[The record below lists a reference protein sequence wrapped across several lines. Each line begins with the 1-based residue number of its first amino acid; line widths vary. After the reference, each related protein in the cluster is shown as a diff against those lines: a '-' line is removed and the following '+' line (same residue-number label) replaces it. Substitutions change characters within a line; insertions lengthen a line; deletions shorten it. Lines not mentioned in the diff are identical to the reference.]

1 MPPADAIDHGEAS
14 FARAL
19 AAFVDALR
27 RANVPVS
34 MVEALD
40 AVAAL
45 EQIDLLERAQFR
57 AALRATL
64 VKRVHHEAA
73 FDTLFDVY
81 FTLRRAPAET
91 QGDGQQADAEDSSE
105 AAEPPGLA
113 DALLEALAAGD
124 TAALR
129 ALAQLAVDRYGG
141 IQAQRAGSPQMY
153 YVYRTLRQLDLSNL
167 LQRSIR
173 AERARALGDAVAT
186 ANPFDAVDDR
196 VLREL
201 MAQRLEELRRLVEQA
216 VRERLLDV
224 GGQRELLASA
234 HAVPIEDV
242 DFLSASPTQLKAM
255 RQTIQPLARRLA
267 ARIARR
273 RQALRRRGRLDVR
286 RTMRRALSTGG
297 VPLDAVLHRPRV
309 SRPELTL
316 VCDVSGSVAEFAEFT
331 LALLHAMNA
340 EFPRL
345 RSFAFVDG
353 IDEVT
358 RLIDQSRGRLDSYQ
372 LLAGTRVVAADGHSD
387 YGKVLT
393 RFRASFGR
401 SALTPKTTLIITGD
415 ARNNYRLD
423 PAADALRAL
432 REQVRAVYWL
442 NPEPRA
448 DWDTTDSIMSTYA
461 VHCDGVHEVRNLRQL
476 EAFVDALL

>member
-1 MPPADAIDHGEAS
+1 VPAYTVRRVR
-14 FARAL
+14 FAGAL
-19 AAFVDALR
+19 AEFIDALR
-27 RANVPVS
+27 QASVAVS

-45 EQIDLLERAQFR
+45 EHIELLDRAQFR

-64 VKRVHHEAA
+64 VKRVQHEAA
-73 FDTLFDVY
+73 FDSLFDVY
-81 FTLRRAPAET
+81 FTLRRAAPEVQPDGAAEPKPE
-91 QGDGQQADAEDSSE
+91 ADAEQPLE
-105 AAEPPGLA
+105 LA
-113 DALLEALAAGD
+113 DALLDALASGD
-124 TAALR
+124 AAAMR

-173 AERARALGDAVAT
+173 AERARALSNGADSAS
-186 ANPFDAVDDR
+186 PFDAVDDR
-196 VLREL
+196 ALRQQ

-216 VRERLLDV
+216 VRERLLHV
-224 GGQRELLASA
+224 GGQRELVASA
-234 HAVPIEDV
+234 RSVPIEDV
-242 DFLSASPTQLKAM
+242 DFLDASPTQLKAM
-255 RQTIQPLARRLA
+255 RQAIQPLARQLA

-297 VPLDAVLHRPRV
+297 VPLDPVLHRPRV
-309 SRPELTL
+309 SRPELAL

-331 LALLHAMNA
+331 MALLHAMSE

-353 IDEVT
+353 VDEVT
-358 RLIDQSRGRLDSYQ
+358 RLIDQSHGVLDSYH
-372 LLAGTRVVAADGHSD
+372 LLAGTHVVANDGHSD
-387 YGKVLT
+387 YGTVLE
-393 RFRASFGR
+393 RFRTTFGL
-401 SALTPKTTLIITGD
+401 SALTAKTTVIITGD
-415 ARNNYRLD
+415 ARNNYRPD
-423 PAADALRAL
+423 AAPEALRAI
-432 REQVRAVYWL
+432 RARARAVYWL

-461 VHCDGVHEVRNLRQL
+461 AHCDSVHEVRNLRQL
-476 EAFVDALL
+476 EAFVNALL

>member
-1 MPPADAIDHGEAS
+1 MR
-14 FARAL
+14 FAGAL
-19 AAFVDALR
+19 AELIDALR

-45 EQIDLLERAQFR
+45 QHVDLLDRGQFR

-64 VKRVHHEAA
+64 VKRVQHEAA
-73 FDTLFDVY
+73 FERLFDVY
-81 FTLRRAPAET
+81 FTLRRAPSEGLPA
-91 QGDGQQADAEDSSE
+91 AEDTQREDESSE
-105 AAEPPGLA
+105 PEPSGLA
-113 DALLEALAAGD
+113 DALLEALASGD
-124 TAALR
+124 AAAMR

-173 AERARALGDAVAT
+173 AERARALGDEPENASM
-186 ANPFDAVDDR
+186 FDGIDDS
-196 VLREL
+196 VLRDK

-242 DFLSASPTQLKAM
+242 DFLDASPTQLKAM
-255 RQTIQPLARRLA
+255 RQAIQPLARRLA
-267 ARIARR
+267 ARVARR

-297 VPLDAVLHRPRV
+297 VPLDPVLHRPRV
-309 SRPELTL
+309 SRPELAL

-331 LALLHAMNA
+331 MALLHAMNE

-353 IDEVT
+353 VDEVT
-358 RLIDQSRGRLDSYQ
+358 RLIDQSRGRLFSHH
-372 LLAGTRVVAADGHSD
+372 LLAGTQVISTDGHSD
-387 YGKVLT
+387 YGKVLK
-393 RFRASFGR
+393 RFRDSFSL
-401 SALTPKTTLIITGD
+401 SALNSKTTLIITGD
-415 ARNNYRLD
+415 ARNNYHPD
-423 PAADALRAL
+423 AAPEALRAL
-432 REQVRAVYWL
+432 REQARSIYWL
-442 NPEPRA
+442 NPEPRP

-461 VHCDGVHEVRNLRQL
+461 AHCDGVCEVRSLRQL
-476 EAFVDALL
+476 EAFVDTLL